1 MATGLV
7 TPPVGIALP
16 FTTPIF
22 ISGYLATGGHISG
35 TVIQVVNLLI
45 SMAIYYPFFRAWD
58 KQKYREENQAA
69 MPVPNTVAD
78 EQPQT
83 P

>member
-1 MATGLV
+1 
-7 TPPVGIALP
+7 
-16 FTTPIF
+16 
-22 ISGYLATGGHISG
+22 
-35 TVIQVVNLLI
+35 VIQVVNLLI

-69 MPVPNTVAD
+69 ASAPSAAVG
-78 EQPQT
+78 EQSLT